1 MSKALAALEG
11 VRRAVR
17 EAQHTDAI
25 VPTWLALLP
34 AILGA
39 LVGIVFLAAIGSL
52 LVVMPAASMGPTIDG
67 DVPPGMGAAIAAF
80 LAMTTLAVLLGLVAL
95 VIQLYVLY
103 KFIDRRN
110 QHIKRTQMMYEDVA
124 QILDDLGFK
133 ERAEAVRRYVREMQF
148 EVGGEKSAILWVVL
162 VFLISIIAFYVYH
175 FLNKDFYRHS
185 KYEQGILEEVNK
197 AFEEAGV
204 RTIDLRSYV
213 PVQERSTI
221 LYLIL
226 SIITFGIFTIYWIY
240 TLAKDPNEHFM
251 SHAKIEP
258 DLLAGLEE
266 LVNKQAKTE

>member
-39 LVGIVFLAAIGSL
+39 LVGIIFLAAIGSL
-52 LVVMPAASMGPTIDG
+52 LVVMPAATIGPTVDG
-67 DVPPGMGAAIAAF
+67 DLPPGMGAAFAAF
-80 LAMTTLAVLLGLVAL
+80 LAMFTLAMFLGLVAL
-95 VIQLYVLY
+95 VVQLYVLY

-133 ERAEAVRRYVREMQF
+133 ERAEAIRRYVREMQF

-185 KYEQGILEEVNK
+185 KYEQGILEEVNRV
-197 AFEEAGV
+197 FEDAGV

>member
-39 LVGIVFLAAIGSL
+39 LVGIIFLAAVGSL
-52 LVVMPAASMGPTIDG
+52 LVVMPGATMGPTING

-80 LAMTTLAVLLGLVAL
+80 LAMTTLAMMLGLVAL

-162 VFLISIIAFYVYH
+162 VFLISLIAFYVYH

-197 AFEEAGV
+197 VFEEAGV

-251 SHAKIEP
+251 AHAKIEP